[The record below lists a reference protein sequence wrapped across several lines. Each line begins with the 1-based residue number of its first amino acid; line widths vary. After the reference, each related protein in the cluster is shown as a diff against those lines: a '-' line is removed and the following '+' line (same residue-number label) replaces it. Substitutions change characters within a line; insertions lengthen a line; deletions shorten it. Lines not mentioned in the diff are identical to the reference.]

1 MTSWVV
7 PPKQQTTKNTKLL
20 KYSLLILWSKKHGP
34 MCRAKIVY
42 PACLWNL
49 DSKNEINIETKLVLP
64 VLDTQRL

>member
-1 MTSWVV
+1 
-7 PPKQQTTKNTKLL
+7 
-20 KYSLLILWSKKHGP
+20 

-64 VLDTQRL
+64 VLVHRDYSKVCCKKIKQDFKTLKTCEELGDI